1 MEEGLKLE
9 NKLRKTKLEVT
20 NEEKI
25 KLCLNETE
33 TGYLGL
39 VDGEQPYV
47 VPLNFAYH
55 NGAIYYHGASEGRK
69 MRIIEHNYNATFTVS
84 QQFGTITDPVPAKTD
99 TAYLSVMVFG
109 TVELVNDIDEATE
122 ALQQILNKYVPN
134 YYSQPLSKN
143 HVKSYVSSLGS
154 KTAVCKITPLSI
166 TAKEN
171 ELISSKAFYP
181 GRTAE
186 MDIKS

>member
-1 MEEGLKLE
+1 MRQIKHQVLD
-9 NKLRKTKLEVT
+9 
-20 NEEKI
+20 EEKI
-25 KLCLNETE
+25 TVCLNETE

-39 VDGEQPYV
+39 VDGELPYV

-69 MRIIEHNYNATFTVS
+69 MRIIQHNSNATFTVS
-84 QQFGTITDPVPAKTD
+84 QQFGTITNPVPAKTD
-99 TAYLSVMVFG
+99 TAYMSVMVFG
-109 TVELVNDIDEATE
+109 TVEIVNDLDEATE

-154 KTAVCKITPLSI
+154 KTAVCKITPSSI

-181 GRTAE
+181 GRKAE
-186 MDIKS
+186 MDLKS

>member
-1 MEEGLKLE
+1 ME
-9 NKLRKTKLEVT
+9 NKMRQNKHEVT

-25 KLCLNETE
+25 SYCLNETD

-39 VDGEQPYV
+39 VDGEHPYV
-47 VPLNFAYH
+47 VPLNFTYY
-55 NGAIYYHGASEGRK
+55 NGAIYFHGASEGRK
-69 MRIIEHNYNATFTVS
+69 MDIIQNNSNATFTVS

-99 TAYLSVMVFG
+99 TAYMSVMVFG
-109 TVELVNDIDEATE
+109 TVEVVTDLDEATE
-122 ALQQILNKYVPN
+122 ALQQILTKYVPN
-134 YYSQPLSKN
+134 YYSNPLSKN

-154 KTAVCKITPLSI
+154 KTAVCKITPSSI

-186 MDIKS
+186 MDLKS